1 MNHARSLAFVRC
13 LPLAAVAGGM
23 LLPAACGVDER
34 ADGPVTAGA
43 GSATGDAT
51 AGPGSETD
59 TSATAGGTGGP
70 TSAGTSATAGASTSA
85 GGPKFD
91 VGLPDGGG
99 AGCEGGDGNCG
110 CSFVDLLF
118 VIDNSGSMGG
128 YQEALSLAF
137 PQFVD
142 TLVQALPTGTN
153 VHVGVTSTE
162 MGYSSQGSTSITN
175 GQCTFMGEGGQSED
189 AFYITPDVMNTGRN
203 GAQGRLYKPG
213 GNGAAFAQFDTD
225 GPAADLD
232 QAKQW
237 FAQAAQI
244 GEGGSNI
251 EMSTAPAGWATDP
264 VNDPTNAGFLRDEGA
279 VFVVFFMQDEPD
291 QTPLTVNGMETGQL
305 MLDKITAA
313 KAGCGGLSCV
323 IAGGFLNDNQCGGRP
338 IDTFLAGIPTPPTVT
353 NLPPENLAE
362 TDPQAAAAQMNQLLA
377 DTLANVI
384 AQKCDEIP
392 PVG

>member
-1 MNHARSLAFVRC
+1 MTRESLPFPPRTVA
-13 LPLAAVAGGM
+13 LAAAAAWAVAA
-23 LLPAACGVDER
+23 AACGVDER

-43 GSATGDAT
+43 GSATTAAT
-51 AGPGSETD
+51 AGPGSATGS
-59 TSATAGGTGGP
+59 TATAGGTGGP
-70 TSAGTSATAGASTSA
+70 TSAGTSSTSGAS
-85 GGPKFD
+85 GPKFD

-99 AGCEGGDGNCG
+99 AGCEGGDGSCG

-118 VIDNSGSMGG
+118 VIDNSASMGG

-142 TLVQALPTGTN
+142 TLVQVLPPGTN

-162 MGYSSQGSTSITN
+162 MGLSFKGSTSIFF
-175 GQCTFMGEGGQSED
+175 GQCTFTGDGGQPED
-189 AFYITPDVMNTGRN
+189 AFYITPDVMDTGRN

-213 GNGAAFAQFDTD
+213 GDGAAFSQFDTD

-237 FAQAAQI
+237 FSQAAQI
-244 GEGGSNI
+244 GVFGSNI

-291 QTPLTVNGMETGQL
+291 QTPLTVNGTDTGQL
-305 MLDKITAA
+305 MLDKVAAA

-353 NLPPENLAE
+353 NLPPANLAE
-362 TDPQAAAAQMNQLLA
+362 TDPQAAADQMNQLLA